1 VTAGAIV
8 YLVKEG
14 AAMSSFAIGLIVV
27 ACLSAGAIT
36 GFLIRLALPG
46 HHLSTESKDTI
57 KLGTGL
63 IGTMA
68 ALVLGLLVGSTKGSY
83 DTQKAE
89 LTQMSAKMILL
100 DRALA
105 HFGPE
110 AKETRE
116 QLKVAAERMLGVFWR
131 DGNEPSSAAS
141 PSAAKE
147 RLYDLILSLAPKTD
161 AERSI
166 QSQALSMAVDIGQT
180 RWLLQQQSG
189 SSVSTVF
196 LVILIF
202 WLSVTFISFGL
213 FAPANATVIFTFVL
227 CAFSVAAAVFLIL
240 ELDHPFSGMIQIPKE
255 TLRSA
260 LEQLG
265 R

>member
-1 VTAGAIV
+1 
-8 YLVKEG
+8 
-14 AAMSSFAIGLIVV
+14 MSSLAIGLIVV
-27 ACLSAGAIT
+27 ASLSTGAII

-46 HHLSTESKDTI
+46 HHLSAESRDTI

-89 LTQMSAKMILL
+89 LTQMSAKIILL

-110 AKETRE
+110 AKDARQ
-116 QLKVAAERMLGVFWR
+116 QLKLAAGGILGVLWR
-131 DGNEPSSAAS
+131 DANEPSTASS
-141 PSAAKE
+141 PSISKE
-147 RLYDLILSLAPKTD
+147 KLYDEILALTPKTD
-161 AERSI
+161 AQRSV
-166 QSQALSMAVDIGQT
+166 QNQALGMAVDIAQT

-196 LVILIF
+196 LVIMTF
-202 WLSVTFISFGL
+202 WLSVTFLSFGL
-213 FAPANATVIFTFVL
+213 FAPLNATVICTLAL
-227 CAFSVAAAVFLIL
+227 CAFSVAGAVFLIL

-260 LEQLG
+260 VEMLG